1 MIAPPEDWDR
11 LADPPAGERPTA
23 EAPKRSSQA
32 QPGGVLLLAAALGDL
47 VALVSL
53 CALALLALRALGY
66 RAPLPAFPWAAA
78 LAVLWWCAAA
88 TVLVVVR
95 RGTPGMLMAGVGF
108 VLAVPPRRV
117 AAVLASALLGACS
130 LGLPALLGA
139 AAPLLRSASGTELS
153 LQGPE

>member
-1 MIAPPEDWDR
+1 MIVSPEDWDR
-11 LADPPAGERPTA
+11 LAEPPAGERPA
-23 EAPKRSSQA
+23 AAAPMPGSQA
-32 QPGGVLLLAAALGDL
+32 RPGGVLLVAAALGDL
-47 VALVSL
+47 VALVSV
-53 CALALLALRALGY
+53 CALALLALRTGGH
-66 RAPLPAFPWAAA
+66 RAPLSAFPWVAS

-108 VLAVPPRRV
+108 VDAVAARRV
-117 AAVLASALLGACS
+117 AAVLAAAMLGACS

-139 AAPLLRSASGTELS
+139 AAPLLHTASGTQLG